1 MPTVKVRNLKNK
13 EVGDVELLDA
23 IFGVE
28 LNESLIHSAVMN
40 YQANGRQGTSAT
52 KTRGNVSGSGRKLWK
67 QKGTGRARIA
77 SLRSPLWKGGG
88 NVHGPQPRDW
98 SYQMPKKMRRGALR
112 SALSERLREG
122 NLIVIDGFEFNNPK
136 TSEFLAAIGTLG
148 LSENKKKPTKTLIID
163 SLDNLNL
170 ILSSRNVAKTK
181 VTNSFGLN
189 IYDIIYHEKLLIS
202 KSALE
207 ELTSLLAPKR
217 ESEKAAGA
225 EASEKKPKAGKETDT
240 AKTKALKDV
249 DDAVTDKDLE
259 ESKAK
264 TDRAAKKAGEEKAVD
279 TPKTKKEPKPKSEKT
294 LKKEAAAKNEADK
307 NASADEAPAKATE
320 APADKAESKEEA
332 ADNE

>member
-13 EVGDVELLDA
+13 EVGDVELMDA
-23 IFGVE
+23 VFGVE
-28 LNESLIHSAVMN
+28 LNEALIHAAVMN

-122 NLIVIDGFEFNNPK
+122 NLLIIDEFGFK
-136 TSEFLAAIGTLG
+136 TAKTKDFLGAIGGLG
-148 LSENKKKPTKTLIID
+148 LATSKKPVKTLIVD
-163 SLDNLNL
+163 SLDNENL
-170 ILSSRNVAKTK
+170 ILSSRNVEKTK

-202 KSALE
+202 KAALD
-207 ELTSLLAPKR
+207 ELTSLLDPKR
-217 ESEKAAGA
+217 EGTETA
-225 EASEKKPKAGKETDT
+225 EPVKEAKPKA
-240 AKTKALKDV
+240 
-249 DDAVTDKDLE
+249 
-259 ESKAK
+259 
-264 TDRAAKKAGEEKAVD
+264 
-279 TPKTKKEPKPKSEKT
+279 
-294 LKKEAAAKNEADK
+294 KKEAATEARPKAKKEAAPK
-307 NASADEAPAKATE
+307 AEKPAKKA
-320 APADKAESKEEA
+320 KAEDVEIAPLDTTDPLELPAAEEGA
-332 ADNE
+332 E

>member
-1 MPTVKVRNLKNK
+1 MNVKVRNLKNK

-23 IFGVE
+23 VFGVE
-28 LNESLIHSAVMN
+28 LNEALIHSAVMN

-122 NLIVIDGFEFNNPK
+122 NLIVIDGFEFKNAK
-136 TSEFLAAIGTLG
+136 TSEFMGAIKGLGLAAST
-148 LSENKKKPTKTLIID
+148 KKPVKTLIID

-170 ILSSRNVAKTK
+170 ILSSRNVEKTK

-202 KSALE
+202 KAAVE
-207 ELTSLLAPKR
+207 ELTALLDPKR
-217 ESEKAAGA
+217 EGSEAAAVA
-225 EASEKKPKAGKETDT
+225 EVVEAKPKA
-240 AKTKALKDV
+240 
-249 DDAVTDKDLE
+249 
-259 ESKAK
+259 
-264 TDRAAKKAGEEKAVD
+264 
-279 TPKTKKEPKPKSEKT
+279 
-294 LKKEAAAKNEADK
+294 KKEAAAEAAAAAVAEAVEEK
-307 NASADEAPAKATE
+307 PKAKKEAAAPAAAEVVAEEKPKAKKE
-320 APADKAESKEEA
+320 AKPKAEKAPKAEAAAKKALAVEIKEEA